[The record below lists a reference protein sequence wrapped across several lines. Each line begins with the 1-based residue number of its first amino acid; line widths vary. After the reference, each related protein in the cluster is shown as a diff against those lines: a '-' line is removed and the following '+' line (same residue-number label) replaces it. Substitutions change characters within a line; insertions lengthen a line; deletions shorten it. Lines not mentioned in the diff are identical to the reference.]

1 MLLTQAF
8 NLDFTQGEVDF
19 VIPQL
24 DEDLPLCIDPFLLY
38 KSRDDTLRGL
48 HKQLLSL
55 FNSSIALFRE
65 GKQAELSELIDF
77 PEVNE
82 VGFGYSR
89 GYVRG
94 SGLGQHLN
102 RLLADTLAASL
113 PLQVR
118 GLRHVEELQL
128 VSIGV
133 AADRVSDIAAN
144 VLKLS
149 LVEYTQKQ
157 AELWNIP
164 LESSVAVSHYFD
176 FNDFRW
182 RDRYFDL
189 PRNPIS
195 GLAILLVPRRIVRL
209 LPWINFEDYA
219 TTDYRLFLR
228 STTGRGWARFPGMRQ
243 RGHRAPDKTE
253 IVHITRANLHLLD
266 SYVTRKEREAA
277 HALPVYVEREDLGLP
292 ARPMAGEFI
301 GRLVALPPGTA
312 SAKDYQ
318 RIVYEILNYLFEPEL
333 TDGEMEVRTIE
344 GTERRDI
351 IYTNES
357 DTSFW
362 QYVRLTYKSPFV
374 MFEIKN
380 VQQLEIE
387 HVNQTA
393 NYLGTR
399 LGMLGFIVTRQSP
412 GHNVIRKTYAVYN
425 DTPSLPRKIIL
436 ILTDDDLA
444 AMLRNRDTRQSP
456 TPTQYVQ
463 RKYRDFR
470 TTCQ

>member
-1 MLLTQAF
+1 MLLTEAF
-8 NLDFTQGEVDF
+8 NLNFTQGEVDF
-19 VIPQL
+19 VIPRL

-38 KSRDDTLRGL
+38 KSRDETLRRL
-48 HKQLLSL
+48 HEQLLSL
-55 FNSSIALFRE
+55 FNSSIVLFRE
-65 GKQAELSELIDF
+65 GKQEELSDLIDF
-77 PEVNE
+77 PESNE
-82 VGFGYSR
+82 VGFGYSK
-89 GYVRG
+89 GAIRG

-102 RLLADTLAASL
+102 KLLADTLAASE
-113 PLQVR
+113 PLQLR

-144 VLKLS
+144 VLKLA

-164 LESSVAVSHYFD
+164 LESSVAVNHYFD
-176 FNDFRW
+176 FDDFRW
-182 RDRYFDL
+182 ADGYFDL
-189 PRNPIS
+189 PRSPVT

-219 TTDYRLFLR
+219 ATDYRLFLR
-228 STTGRGWARFPGMRQ
+228 STTGRGWTRFPGMGQ
-243 RGHRAPDKTE
+243 KGYKAPDKTE
-253 IVHITRANLHLLD
+253 IVHTTRANLHLLD
-266 SYVTRKEREAA
+266 TYVTRKEREAA
-277 HALPVYVEREDLGLP
+277 LALPVYVEKEDLGLP
-292 ARPMAGEFI
+292 TRPMAEELI
-301 GRLVALPPGTA
+301 GRLAGLPAGTT

-357 DTSFW
+357 DSSFW
-362 QYVRLTYKSPFV
+362 QYVRLTYGSPLV
-374 MFEIKN
+374 MFEVKS
-380 VQQLEIE
+380 VEQLEIE
-387 HVNQTA
+387 HINQTA
-393 NYLGTR
+393 NYLGAR
-399 LGMLGFIVTRQSP
+399 LGMLGFIVTRQAP
-412 GHNVIRKTYAVYN
+412 KDNIVRKTYSVYN
-425 DTPSLPRKIIL
+425 DTPSMPRKTIL

-444 AMLRNRDTRQSP
+444 AMLRNRDSGQEPAATKH
-456 TPTQYVQ
+456 VQ

-470 TTCQ
+470 TRCQ